1 MTFDSAKY
9 FTLINEK
16 YIKFGQALN
25 EGFNV
30 LNNTEPIPDV
40 SERVAA
46 LHAMILNNEPFD
58 KEFFTEEEYEQ
69 EKVISTEETKR
80 LNDLMAGKL
89 KAYSPTESDLSNL
102 VITREELDGCF
113 ITEEDYLERLKEST
127 YVKD

>member
-16 YIKFGQALN
+16 YTKFGQALN
-25 EGFNV
+25 EGFNT
-30 LNNTEPIPDV
+30 LNNTKPIPDV

-46 LHAMILNNEPFD
+46 LHAMILNGEPFD

-89 KAYSPTESDLSNL
+89 KAYSPSEEDLVNL
-102 VITREELDGCF
+102 VISREELDNCF
-113 ITEEDYLERLKEST
+113 ITEEDYLERLKQST
-127 YVKD
+127 YGQD

>member
-9 FTLINEK
+9 FALINEK
-16 YIKFGQALN
+16 YTKFGQALN
-25 EGFNV
+25 EGFNI
-30 LNNTEPIPDV
+30 LNNTKPIPDV

-46 LHAMILNNEPFD
+46 LHAMILNGEPFD

-102 VITREELDGCF
+102 VITREELDNCF

-127 YVKD
+127 YGQD

>member
-16 YIKFGQALN
+16 YTKFGQALN

-127 YVKD
+127 YGQN